1 MGTKRSSIL
10 GIVGLAALLAL
21 AMAPPGQAGTVTTY
35 LIEAGSS
42 TSLPANLGSM
52 ISAAGGKPGHM
63 VPAIGVATATSS
75 DPGFAAKLAASP
87 GIQSV
92 SEDTLVQWV
101 PNPATVQAQVALT
114 ASPAPA
120 LEPQGA
126 FFFGCQWNMQQIN
139 APGAWAQKAFGAPSV
154 EVAVL
159 DTGIDPN
166 HVDLAGHV
174 DLTDS
179 VSVITPGSSPC
190 GSTDETTI
198 FDFLFHGTFVS
209 SQITGNLIG
218 MAALAPRSDVV
229 MVKVL
234 NCQGS
239 GSFGDV
245 ISGIDYAA
253 GLPNVQVINMSLGA
267 SIPRAGNGML
277 IDALNRAVLSAR
289 ARGKLVVVAAGNNAT
304 QLTPGDAN
312 IFVPAQSLG
321 ATAIYATSI
330 NSQLASYS
338 NFGGLVATLGAPG
351 GDQPNPA
358 AALPNCPITPSLQSL
373 VLGACTSAVCGNEDS
388 YLLGDGTSFAS
399 PMVAGVAAQI
409 DGVHPQFRNNP
420 AEVQLLLTLTASP
433 LGPFQTFGFG
443 EVNDGRA
450 VLFQQFLP

>member
-1 MGTKRSSIL
+1 MHTKRSSIF

-21 AMAPPGQAGTVTTY
+21 AMAPPGHAGTATRY
-35 LIEAGSS
+35 LIEAASS
-42 TSLPANLGSM
+42 TSLPANLGTM
-52 ISAAGGKPGHM
+52 VSAAGGNLGHM
-63 VPAIGVATATSS
+63 APEIGVATATSS
-75 DPGFAAKLAASP
+75 DPAFAAKLAASP

-92 SEDTLVQWV
+92 AEDIVVQWV
-101 PNPATVQAQVALT
+101 PNPAMHTQVALT

-120 LEPQGA
+120 LNPQGA
-126 FFFGCQWNMQQIN
+126 FFFGCQWNMQQID
-139 APGAWAQKAFGAPSV
+139 APGAWAQKAFGAPNV

-179 VSVITPGSSPC
+179 VSVITPGTSPC
-190 GSTDETTI
+190 GSTDESTI
-198 FDFLFHGTFVS
+198 FDFFFHGTFVS

-234 NCQGS
+234 NCQGA

-245 ISGIDYAA
+245 ISGINYAA
-253 GLPNVQVINMSLGA
+253 SLPNVQVINMSLGA

-277 IDALNRAVLSAR
+277 LDALNRAVLSAR
-289 ARGKLVVVAAGNNAT
+289 VRGKLVVVAAGNNAT
-304 QLTPGDAN
+304 QLSPLAAN
-312 IFVPAQSLG
+312 VFVPAQSLG
-321 ATAIYATSI
+321 ATAIYATAI
-330 NSQLASYS
+330 NRQLASYS

-351 GDQPNPA
+351 GDQPNPD
-358 AALPNCPITPSLQSL
+358 AALPNCTIPQSLQSL
-373 VLGACTSAVCGNEDS
+373 VLGACSSAICGDETS
-388 YLLGDGTSFAS
+388 YLVGDGTSFAS
-399 PMVAGVAAQI
+399 PLVAGVSAQI
-409 DGVHPQFRNNP
+409 DGVHSEFRNNP
-420 AEVQLLLTLTASP
+420 AEVQLLLTLTANE

-443 EVNDGRA
+443 EVDSGRA